1 MSKLL
6 LDKKVIITGASSGIG
21 KAAVQEAVNEGAQV
35 VAIGRNEEKLKE
47 LQELTKCHYIVG
59 DLTKPEECKRMVD
72 EAAVLMGGI
81 STLVNCAGV
90 LKGGALGSDAANLDN
105 FQFNFTNN
113 TQSVWSM
120 MEHAIPHLKKNIDE
134 DGASIVNIS
143 SVNGL
148 QSFGGV
154 AAYCAAKAAVDMLS
168 RCAAIDLAP
177 FKIRVNSICPGVVA
191 TELQKRGGLTDDAYT
206 AFVERSKTV
215 THPLAIPRGEIA
227 QPQDVAN
234 LIVFLASDKAKWI
247 TGDNI
252 KIDGGRS
259 AMGAR

>member
-1 MSKLL
+1 MSNLL
-6 LDKKVIITGASSGIG
+6 AGKKIIITGASSGIG
-21 KAAVQEAVNEGAQV
+21 QASVHEAITEGAQV
-35 VAIGRNEEKLKE
+35 VAIGRNEDKLKAI
-47 LQELTKCHYIVG
+47 QEATKCHYLVG
-59 DLTKPEECKRMVD
+59 DLTQPEDCKRMVD
-72 EAAVLMGGI
+72 EAAVLMDGVT
-81 STLVNCAGV
+81 TLVNCAGV
-90 LKGGALGSDAANLDN
+90 LKGGALGTEAANLAN
-105 FQFNFTNN
+105 FQFNFANN

-120 MEHAIPHLKKNIDE
+120 MEYTIPHLKLNE

-143 SVNGL
+143 SVNGV

-191 TELQKRGGLTDDAYT
+191 TELQKRGGLNDDAYS

-227 QPQDVAN
+227 QPKDVAN
-234 LIVFLASDKAKWI
+234 LIVFLSSDKAKWI